1 MQQADQSV
9 ASPEPAFGF
18 ANREVIAVRIDDPTV
33 YARPFDSQCWLMQSD
48 DEPTM
53 IVVGPGASDD
63 KLQRMAERFA
73 YPLQKLVDL
82 RAAQA
87 AAGAA

>member
-1 MQQADQSV
+1 MQQAFEIV
-9 ASPEPAFGF
+9 ASHEPTGGF
-18 ANREVIAVRIDDPTV
+18 TNREVIAVRIDDPEV
-33 YARPFDSQCWLMQSD
+33 YARPFDSQCWHMQSD

-53 IVVGPGASDD
+53 IVVGPHASDD
-63 KLQRMAERFA
+63 ALHRMSERFA